1 MNHIITYMK
10 ILVIIA
16 TNRMA
21 EDLKV
26 NVVRLDCILRDQ
38 GHNVDYAGISSI
50 DDFSNYEDII
60 QFRFK
65 EINTKYQLT
74 KVCNFI
80 EKNNLEYDWFIRF
93 RPEICLV
100 EPFDFESLCPM
111 SINARARIYNGPRTI
126 PYGMSIELA
135 STFRETESDILID
148 DQIYIFHKNVI
159 DKGGFSEI
167 HKYNNIYNIENETV
181 HTGFWNERG
190 IPFNIVSINALFFRD
205 ANSMGFP
212 SGHINPV

>member
-1 MNHIITYMK
+1 
-10 ILVIIA
+10 
-16 TNRMA
+16 
-21 EDLKV
+21 
-26 NVVRLDCILRDQ
+26 
-38 GHNVDYAGISSI
+38 
-50 DDFSNYEDII
+50 
-60 QFRFK
+60 
-65 EINTKYQLT
+65 LT

-167 HKYNNIYNIENETV
+167 HKYNNIYTIENETV

-212 SGHINPV
+212 SGHINLV